1 MSREDKGS
9 LIIFITMLF
18 LGIFSILLILLN
30 ANLDD
35 KIKDIQSEYN
45 NTQDELSL
53 AMEALNDSYVA
64 NYELRELNDRLL
76 EENEDLREDILFLRI
91 ELGKVQK
98 EYEEYIKEQ
107 EYKKD
112 ISLDLEYQ
120 KYIYNRCVELDL
132 DYDLSLAKIS
142 LESNFDINAR
152 GYNRDSQGNVKSTDI
167 GLMQVNDGNVEW
179 ANELVEREL
188 DIYNNVYDNID
199 AGLAIYKHYKSYWV
213 SRGYVDRELDFR
225 SLNSYNRGISGFKRY
240 MENGNN
246 YDDWIYGKLVMDRL
260 EDVKG
265 E

>member
-1 MSREDKGS
+1 MSKENKRYFVFS
-9 LIIFITMLF
+9 AIIITGLAFASSML
-18 LGIFSILLILLN
+18 LKVIV
-30 ANLDD
+30 AHTT
-35 KIKDIQSEYN
+35 KEIQSEYN

-53 AMEALNDSYVA
+53 ARDALNDSYVV
-64 NYELRELNDRLL
+64 NYELREVNDRLL
-76 EENEDLREDILFLRI
+76 EENEDLREDILFLKI
-91 ELGKVQK
+91 ELGKIQK
-98 EYEEYIKEQ
+98 EYEEYVEEQ

-132 DYDLSLAKIS
+132 DYELALAKIS

-152 GYNRDSQGNVKSTDI
+152 GYNKDSEGNIKSTDI

-179 ANELVEREL
+179 VNELVGREL

-225 SLNSYNRGISGFKRY
+225 SLNSYNRGIQGLKSY
-240 MENGNN
+240 MNEGNS

-260 EDVKG
+260 DELKG